1 MHHPRSVLTGVV
13 ALAALVSVAPASAT
27 PLTDARADGCA
38 TSMTF
43 LVWPHGHPAIPA
55 IGFGDMTT
63 PHMEIYKPGSTYP
76 NSNFLG
82 SLTAQGSASVVSS
95 CHRVSG
101 TSGSSK
107 IDKSKAKSTGSATAL
122 TCKSKTKPIFEF
134 STLAGGGVRLRVFLG
149 QTAEMVTNI
158 RAQGSSLKYDK
169 THCRAASPPS

>member
-1 MHHPRSVLTGVV
+1 MRFRLLVLAGLLVLGAIALGVSSSQ
-13 ALAALVSVAPASAT
+13 A
-27 PLTDARADGCA
+27 A
-38 TSMTF
+38 TSRIACGQKSVTF
-43 LVWPHGHPAIPA
+43 LFWPHGHPAIA
-55 IGFGDMTT
+55 SVGFPQFLV

-82 SLTAQGSASVVSS
+82 SLTAQGSASVVGS

-149 QTAEMVTNI
+149 QAAEMVTNI